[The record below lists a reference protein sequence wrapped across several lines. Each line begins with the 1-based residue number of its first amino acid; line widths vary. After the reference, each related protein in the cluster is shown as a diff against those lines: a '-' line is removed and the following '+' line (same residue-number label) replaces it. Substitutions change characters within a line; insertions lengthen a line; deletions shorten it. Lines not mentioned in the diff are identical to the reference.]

1 MSDPEVVEADE
12 VVEASSDLVPVA
24 PAVPVGQVSIY
35 TSQDPEKQLEEAMAR
50 AAILVKV
57 VTDQGLAKNLGG
69 DRPHVSVEGWTFL
82 ASQFGLIPDVEW
94 TQPLDNGWE
103 ARVALRRLS
112 DGAAISHAESECRTS
127 ESNWKD
133 SDSYA
138 IRSMATTRAVS
149 KVCRIALSS
158 VMVMAGF
165 AATPSE
171 EMSGGGFSASGSP
184 VSKPASPDDPHC
196 PACLAV
202 NGEMVGVSE
211 HTSKPFWRCSNK
223 ADKCA
228 GKREYK
234 GKDYSWSGWHKDF
247 EKSATEWLN
256 DNGHGGPRT
265 VEVGK
270 RSNYW
275 EWILDEIGKTV
286 VESDKDTLKAMA
298 RTALFEVITEQKI
311 DMAMAFGDKDYP
323 DPKDVSDDHL
333 AVIAVNL
340 TADEAQLVV
349 SAAVDAHVGSS
360 A

>member
-1 MSDPEVVEADE
+1 VEVVTE
-12 VVEASSDLVPVA
+12 
-24 PAVPVGQVSIY
+24 
-35 TSQDPEKQLEEAMAR
+35 
-50 AAILVKV
+50 
-57 VTDQGLAKNLGG
+57 QGLAKNLGG

-94 TQPLDNGWE
+94 TRPLPDGWE

-112 DGAAISHAESECRTS
+112 DGAAISHAEAECRNA

-138 IRSMATTRAVS
+138 VRSMATTRAVS

-171 EMSGGGFSASGSP
+171 EMGGGFSGSGS
-184 VSKPASPDDPHC
+184 SATKPASPDDPHC

-202 NGEMVGVSE
+202 NGELVGVSE
-211 HTSKPFWRCSNK
+211 HDKKPFWRCTNK
-223 ADKCA
+223 PDKCA

-234 GKDYSWSGWHKDF
+234 GKDYSWSGWHQDL
-247 EKSATEWLN
+247 EKSSKEWL
-256 DNGHGGPRT
+256 DDSGHGGPRT
-265 VEVGK
+265 IEVGK
-270 RSNYW
+270 RGNYW
-275 EWILDEIGKTV
+275 KWVLDEVGKTV
-286 VESDKDTLKAMA
+286 NNDDVDTLKAMA
-298 RTALFEVITEQKI
+298 RTALFETIVEKKV
-311 DMAMAFGDKDYP
+311 DLAMALAEKDYP
-323 DPKDVSDDHL
+323 NPEDLTDDHL

-349 SAAVDAHVGSS
+349 SAAVDGGLS
-360 A
+360 